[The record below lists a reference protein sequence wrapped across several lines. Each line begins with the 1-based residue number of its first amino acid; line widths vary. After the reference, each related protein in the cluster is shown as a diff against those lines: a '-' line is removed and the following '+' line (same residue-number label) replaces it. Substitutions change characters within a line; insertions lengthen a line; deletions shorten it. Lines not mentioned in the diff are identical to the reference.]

1 MNDYVKRKDVIN
13 ITAETG
19 AIETQ
24 RLVKELPG
32 NSLTESILG
41 KAVKEAMSNIV
52 SLYEEH
58 SGTITVYDSDNSE
71 SLTLAFKEGN
81 GYLIS
86 DSPLMDKVV
95 FKFSISGIG
104 YYIFIELWA
113 DEANVSY
120 NASVKSEAEWSYRDD
135 YGNPV
140 PCHCTNC
147 GCRAHTETG
156 NAGCQTITE
165 DILSNFCPNCGAR
178 MIKEESING

>member
-19 AIETQ
+19 AWETQ

-32 NSLTESILG
+32 NSLTETILG
-41 KAVKEAMSNIV
+41 KTVKEAMSNIV

-58 SGTITVYDSDNSE
+58 SGTITVYDVNNTE
-71 SLTLAFKEGN
+71 ILTLAFKEGN
-81 GYLIS
+81 GCLVS
-86 DSPLMDKVV
+86 NSPLMNEVV
-95 FKFSISGIG
+95 FKFSVSGIG

-113 DEANVSY
+113 DEPKVSY
-120 NASVKSEAEWSYRDD
+120 RASVNGEAKWSYRDD

-156 NAGCQTITE
+156 NAGCQTIEE
-165 DILSNFCPNCGAR
+165 DILSKFCPNCGAR
-178 MIKEESING
+178 MIKEEDING